1 MMHIRYLAKLASK
14 SRSFQ
19 LWGFESRRFD
29 FGLAASP
36 VLSRGQGL
44 HYSFCPALTEHHTES
59 CGSGVPWWFWNKN
72 RTGIAPGDSVKHPEG
87 TQGPLPASGT
97 KKKKNHSHLLTMC
110 AQSCAVPCILKFCW
124 NLTVILCNCPT
135 HGDFDIS
142 VKYTC

>member
-97 KKKKNHSHLLTMC
+97 KKKKKSLTSTDHVCPELCCALYIKVLLE
-110 AQSCAVPCILKFCW
+110 
-124 NLTVILCNCPT
+124 
-135 HGDFDIS
+135 FDCDS
-142 VKYTC
+142 MQLPNSW